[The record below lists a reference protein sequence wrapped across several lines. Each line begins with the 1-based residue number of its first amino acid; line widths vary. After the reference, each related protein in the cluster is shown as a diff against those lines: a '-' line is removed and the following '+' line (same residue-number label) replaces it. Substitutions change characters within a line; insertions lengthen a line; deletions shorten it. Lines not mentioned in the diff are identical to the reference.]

1 MSKPGVIKMMEK
13 IVTLHNKWYII
24 RTYERSIMIVKNIKY
39 ALDRYGYKVTNIG
52 GGDYIFL
59 IKFSNE
65 KISAVV
71 IIDDIK
77 YPELADAQ
85 QCEAIK
91 QSFESTYLF
100 RGYENVEMLFL
111 ILTDKP
117 FEYKNFCEGKLV
129 FWVADMYSERL
140 ISFID
145 NDGPFN
151 HLRSTIENALS
162 GQTDNSGTIKNRTFG
177 KSILQ
182 TIITD
187 VIVAIN
193 ILIYI
198 YMEIKLNYIERYI
211 FMLDYGNI
219 PTAVVDMNQYYRLF
233 TSTFLHFDLNHI
245 VSNIVCLIFIG
256 CFFEPMIGHIK
267 FMLIYIASGIF
278 GNICSLVYLYNL
290 GRPALAAG
298 ASGAV
303 SGVLGAFVAYALLR
317 KSEKNKI
324 SVLKIILAIG
334 MVIILCINETNGTI
348 AGNIA
353 HVGGAV
359 FGIILAYI
367 IYKCEK
373 NKQNKMAKMA
383 E

>member
-1 MSKPGVIKMMEK
+1 
-13 IVTLHNKWYII
+13 
-24 RTYERSIMIVKNIKY
+24 
-39 ALDRYGYKVTNIG
+39 
-52 GGDYIFL
+52 
-59 IKFSNE
+59 
-65 KISAVV
+65 
-71 IIDDIK
+71 
-77 YPELADAQ
+77 
-85 QCEAIK
+85 
-91 QSFESTYLF
+91 
-100 RGYENVEMLFL
+100 
-111 ILTDKP
+111 
-117 FEYKNFCEGKLV
+117 
-129 FWVADMYSERL
+129 
-140 ISFID
+140 
-145 NDGPFN
+145 
-151 HLRSTIENALS
+151 
-162 GQTDNSGTIKNRTFG
+162 
-177 KSILQ
+177 
-182 TIITD
+182 
-187 VIVAIN
+187 
-193 ILIYI
+193 
-198 YMEIKLNYIERYI
+198 
-211 FMLDYGNI
+211 
-219 PTAVVDMNQYYRLF
+219 
-233 TSTFLHFDLNHI
+233 
-245 VSNIVCLIFIG
+245 
-256 CFFEPMIGHIK
+256 MIGHIK

-303 SGVLGAFVAYALLR
+303 SGVLGAFVAYALLK